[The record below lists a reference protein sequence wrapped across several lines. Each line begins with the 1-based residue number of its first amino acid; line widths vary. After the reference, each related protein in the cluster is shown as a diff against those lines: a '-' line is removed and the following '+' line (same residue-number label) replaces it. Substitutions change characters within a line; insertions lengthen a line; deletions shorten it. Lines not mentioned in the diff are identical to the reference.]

1 MEMIELWLT
10 GPAWAFVSVILIDL
24 ALSADNAVV
33 VGMAAAALEPKQR
46 ARAITIGIVAAVV
59 FRIALALIAT
69 QLLAIIGLLL
79 AGGLLLL
86 WVSWKLWREIDADRR
101 AAKRA
106 ALAGSDAAAE
116 EAEIAP
122 DVKPAKSFREAVT
135 QITIADIS
143 MSLDNVLA
151 VAGAAREHPYIM
163 VFGLGLS
170 ILLMAIGAQL
180 IARMLKKHRWIA
192 YLGLAIIVYVS
203 IKMIWEGGF
212 EVWDWLAPK
221 LHG

>member
-106 ALAGSDAAAE
+106 ALAGSDASVD

-170 ILLMAIGAQL
+170 ILLMAVGAQL

-212 EVWDWLAPK
+212 EVWDWLTPK

>member
-101 AAKRA
+101 AARRA
-106 ALAGSDAAAE
+106 ALAGSDASVD

-170 ILLMAIGAQL
+170 ILLMAVGAQL

>member
-1 MEMIELWLT
+1 MELWLT

-106 ALAGSDAAAE
+106 ALAGSDASVD

-170 ILLMAIGAQL
+170 ILLMAVGAQL

>member
-106 ALAGSDAAAE
+106 ALAGSDASVD

-170 ILLMAIGAQL
+170 ILLMAVGAQL

>member
-106 ALAGSDAAAE
+106 ALAGSDAAVD

-170 ILLMAIGAQL
+170 ILLMAVGAQL